1 MKLVFRVAQ
10 RVGQAGSGFP
20 NPARRTSLVQR
31 SMEAPAPARVGVPSQ
46 APGQQTITSPDEMG
60 VPNERSNSSPSRCW
74 EKSSQ
79 NGLNFPFSLIP
90 IPSSFLS
97 EQKISKVP
105 RRTFGGSINTVPR
118 LTSFFSFALASP
130 PLRASSA
137 HHTSPSDVCHCTKIY
152 HAPKSAPAAFTGKEQ
167 HTASWPAMTG
177 PNTAWWA
184 ALSNYW
190 HPTTTL
196 DHLCP
201 CSTSMHSIA
210 CGESFAGA
218 MQGCRTSTM
227 LSQPSPSRR

>member
-1 MKLVFRVAQ
+1 MLGKVEPEWPQFSFLV
-10 RVGQAGSGFP
+10 
-20 NPARRTSLVQR
+20 N
-31 SMEAPAPARVGVPSQ
+31 
-46 APGQQTITSPDEMG
+46 
-60 VPNERSNSSPSRCW
+60 SNSIVVLERAKNIQGAQTHLW
-74 EKSSQ
+74 
-79 NGLNFPFSLIP
+79 
-90 IPSSFLS
+90 
-97 EQKISKVP
+97 
-105 RRTFGGSINTVPR
+105 GSINTVPR

-130 PLRASSA
+130 PLRTSSA

-196 DHLCP
+196 DHLCL